1 MNREHIGNTE
11 QGNVAETRLPARWLW
26 LARIGWMTLA
36 VLSVIFVVAGFPPE
50 FQYYST
56 TCDVCGPGS
65 QFTSQQARE
74 LRALGLSLG
83 FYAAYLLAF
92 ELLFV
97 IVWLAVAVVIFWR
110 RWGKPDEPLAW
121 FVSLTLLT
129 FGAGFPGFLQV
140 VALYGSVWMLAAKL
154 VTFLATASIVLFF
167 YLFPTGRFVPRWT
180 RILGALWVLLSLV
193 WIVQADLSNP
203 TSATP
208 WDGTYFLIYYILLG
222 IGLLT
227 QGYRYLRVSNPIQRQ
242 QTKWVIYSFTLAIG
256 GFLVLN
262 ALWGLSQVIP
272 SLMQFSEGPL
282 VNFFVQ
288 PLYYVLIAL
297 IPVSIGFAILRYRL
311 YDIDLLIN
319 RTLVYGALTLTL
331 ALVYAGLIIGLQ
343 ALLGAIIRQNNDV
356 AIVVSTLA
364 IAALFQPLRHRIQ
377 QLIDRRFYRRK
388 YDAARTLAAF
398 NATLRNEVDLATLS
412 EQLVAV
418 VEETMQPAHV
428 SLWLRSPEQQ
438 RRRTKIDQSSHSLA
452 TSVGAGQ
459 PTKVV

>member
-1 MNREHIGNTE
+1 MSSVEGMTIMNRERIGNTE
-11 QGNVAETRLPARWLW
+11 QGNVAETRLPVRWLW
-26 LARIGWMTLA
+26 LARIGWITLA
-36 VLSVIFVVAGFPPE
+36 ILSVIFVVAGFPPE
-50 FQYYST
+50 FQYYQT
-56 TCDVCGPGS
+56 TCDVCGSSS
-65 QFTSQQARE
+65 QFTSQQARG
-74 LRALGLSLG
+74 LRAIGLSLG

-97 IVWLAVAVVIFWR
+97 VVWLAVAVIIFWR

-121 FVSLTLLT
+121 FISLTLLT
-129 FGAGFPGFLQV
+129 FGAGFPGFSQV
-140 VALYGSVWMLAAKL
+140 VALYGSVWILAAKL

-167 YLFPTGRFVPRWT
+167 YLFPTGRFVPPWT

-193 WIVQADLSNP
+193 WIVQANFSNP
-203 TSATP
+203 SAPSATP

-227 QGYRYLRVSNPIQRQ
+227 QGYRYLRVSNPVQRQ

-262 ALWGLSQVIP
+262 ALGGLSQVIP
-272 SLMQFSEGPL
+272 SLMQFFEGPL

-343 ALLGAIIRQNNDV
+343 SLLGAIIRQNNDV

-388 YDAARTLAAF
+388 YDAVRIMTAF
-398 NATLRNEVDLATLS
+398 STTLRNEVDLATLS

-428 SLWLRSPEQQ
+428 SLWLLSDKVTRS
-438 RRRTKIDQSSHSLA
+438 RSGDGT
-452 TSVGAGQ
+452 TGQ
-459 PTKVV
+459 

>member
-1 MNREHIGNTE
+1 MTIMNRKHIGNTE

-26 LARIGWMTLA
+26 LARIGWITLA
-36 VLSVIFVVAGFPPE
+36 VLTVILVIVGTPLE
-50 FQYYST
+50 FQYYQA
-56 TCDVCGPGS
+56 TCAVCSSSS
-65 QFTSQQARE
+65 QFTPQQARE
-74 LRALGLSLG
+74 LRALGLSLS
-83 FYAAYLLAF
+83 FYAGYLLAF

-97 IVWLAVAVVIFWR
+97 VLWFAVAAVIFWR

-167 YLFPTGRFVPRWT
+167 YIFPTGRFVPRWT

-193 WIVQADLSNP
+193 WIVQANFSNP

-227 QGYRYLRVSNPIQRQ
+227 QGYRYLRVSNPVQRQ

-262 ALWGLSQVIP
+262 ALGGLSQVIP

-282 VNFFVQ
+282 VNF
-288 PLYYVLIAL
+288 LCSR
-297 IPVSIGFAILRYRL
+297 SI
-311 YDIDLLIN
+311 
-319 RTLVYGALTLTL
+319 
-331 ALVYAGLIIGLQ
+331 
-343 ALLGAIIRQNNDV
+343 
-356 AIVVSTLA
+356 
-364 IAALFQPLRHRIQ
+364 
-377 QLIDRRFYRRK
+377 
-388 YDAARTLAAF
+388 
-398 NATLRNEVDLATLS
+398 
-412 EQLVAV
+412 
-418 VEETMQPAHV
+418 MC
-428 SLWLRSPEQQ
+428 
-438 RRRTKIDQSSHSLA
+438 
-452 TSVGAGQ
+452 
-459 PTKVV
+459 